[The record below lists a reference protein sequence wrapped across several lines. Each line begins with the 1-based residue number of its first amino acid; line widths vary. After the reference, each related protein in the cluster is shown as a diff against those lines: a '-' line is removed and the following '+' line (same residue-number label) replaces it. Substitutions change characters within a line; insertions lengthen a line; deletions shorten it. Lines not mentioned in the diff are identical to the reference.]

1 MNYEIQLILILLHR
15 KRMDCFETTECF
27 YDRIPTS
34 EVKEAELEGKRLDK
48 VMELFKELYP
58 EDYNKA
64 LN

>member
-1 MNYEIQLILILLHR
+1 
-15 KRMDCFETTECF
+15 MDCFETTECF